1 VLAEGAGARTLRV
14 ATYNVRGFRDGV
26 DRLVDAVHRLGPDVL
41 LLQETGPRRTL
52 RRFAATLG
60 MGVAADPW
68 SPLRRRVKDAV
79 LVRPP
84 WRLTDARQHRFPG
97 SAFLF
102 PRGVLVARA
111 ERPGARLWALSL
123 HLGLRPVERT
133 AHAELLLAIAE
144 GLADAPV
151 VLGGD
156 LNATPVERAPRRIA
170 ERYPDAWVA
179 AGEGDGPTFPARE
192 PTARIDYLFAGPG
205 LRVTA
210 TRVAREPSASDHRP
224 VVAELRLDGG
234 EAAGSARGTARVAE
248 ELERDE
254 QGEGADREHERAEDA
269 REEDLQEPP
278 VDREHPSASPSTSG
292 PPMLPGVRT
301 PAGGATAVR

>member
-1 VLAEGAGARTLRV
+1 V
-14 ATYNVRGFRDGV
+14 ATYNVRGFRDDV

-60 MGVAADPW
+60 MEVAADPW

-84 WRLTDARQHRFPG
+84 WRLTVARQHRFPG
-97 SAFLF
+97 SGLLY

-111 ERPGARLWALSL
+111 DRPGASVWALSF
-123 HLGLRPVERT
+123 HLGLRPAERT
-133 AHAELLLAIAE
+133 AHTELLLALAG
-144 GLADAPV
+144 GLAEAPV

-156 LNATPVERAPRRIA
+156 LNASPDERAPARIA
-170 ERYPDAWVA
+170 ERYADAWVA
-179 AGEGDGPTFPARE
+179 AGEGDGATFPARA
-192 PTARIDYLFAGPG
+192 PAARIDYLFAGPG

-210 TRVAREPSASDHRP
+210 TRVAEEPAASDHRP
-224 VVAELRLDGG
+224 VVADLRLDDD
-234 EAAGSARGTARVAE
+234 ATVGSARGTAGVAE
-248 ELERDE
+248 ELHRDE
-254 QGEGADREHERAEDA
+254 EREGADREHERPEDA

-278 VDREHPSASPSTSG
+278 VDREHARASPSTSG
-292 PPMLPGVRT
+292 APMLPRVRAA
-301 PAGGATAVR
+301 AGGATAVR